1 MKLVARKS
9 NQLQWEC
16 RTMLDDL
23 VSASTRAAVLVAGL
37 TRSPGLLL
45 RVRSGD
51 PTIPIRHIL
60 RWWRHR

>member
-1 MKLVARKS
+1 MKLVARRS

-23 VSASTRAAVLVAGL
+23 VPASTRAAVLVAGL
-37 TRSPGLLL
+37 TRSPGWLL

-51 PTIPIRHIL
+51 PTIPIRYIL
-60 RWWRHR
+60 QCWEDR